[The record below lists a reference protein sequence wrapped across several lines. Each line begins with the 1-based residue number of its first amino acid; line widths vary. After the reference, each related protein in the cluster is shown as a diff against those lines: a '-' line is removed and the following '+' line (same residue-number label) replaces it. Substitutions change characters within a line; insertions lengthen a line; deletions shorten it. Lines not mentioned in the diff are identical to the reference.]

1 MHIMKEKIEKL
12 KEKINN
18 FFTDFK
24 VFLKNTFMLFK
35 ENFHEVFIFI
45 LLCAFISIIGTIV
58 LKEFVLKMVLLTN
71 GATYIAPLNLFSIL
85 TSTSTIFFLL
95 IFLVLTALISIF
107 EIAGLLHAFSMS
119 QVGRDTNIASM
130 CAAGLRTCRKAFD
143 PQNWLIIVFLI
154 VLFPL
159 AKVLPLSSSVF
170 KLIIPGFIYQTIE
183 YTSLY
188 KRIYKIV
195 YFFLICFLT
204 VFIFS
209 INIFVLQHCNFN
221 KSCNR
226 SLKLQKGKYLNTFF
240 TMLFLTIIMNFL
252 INSVASVVV
261 INIRELMSFFDKSS
275 GIVTKSSELGTY
287 TYALRQILRSLISP
301 AVNNAALTVLF
312 YKYIEEKHL
321 LTTISKDVFR
331 EVRPAK
337 RSLIMIGIG
346 CVVVTLMAFFTLNRD
361 YYFLAEPVGVPLVC
375 AHRGDNV
382 NAPEN
387 TIPAF
392 ELAAME
398 NLLWVELDVHQTK
411 DGVVV
416 VNHDSDIRRTTGQDL
431 SIHDST
437 LAELQQYE
445 YGDWMPGNY
454 SKVFMPTLKEVLNMC
469 YEQGMNVQVEIKGHR
484 DDENFEENILDVIN
498 ETGMHDHVMIIA
510 QNYSRLERIN
520 ELDPTI
526 TKGYCMALAFGK
538 LDDLECTDNV
548 SIEESNVTPEL
559 VHDLHSRGVKVFC
572 WTVDSEDTIQ
582 YLVSCDVDVIG
593 TDNPTMVSLALEKM
607 NYNGGLPRIFN
618 IIMNYIGNMDK

>member
-1 MHIMKEKIEKL
+1 
-12 KEKINN
+12 
-18 FFTDFK
+18 
-24 VFLKNTFMLFK
+24 
-35 ENFHEVFIFI
+35 
-45 LLCAFISIIGTIV
+45 
-58 LKEFVLKMVLLTN
+58 
-71 GATYIAPLNLFSIL
+71 
-85 TSTSTIFFLL
+85 
-95 IFLVLTALISIF
+95 
-107 EIAGLLHAFSMS
+107 
-119 QVGRDTNIASM
+119 
-130 CAAGLRTCRKAFD
+130 
-143 PQNWLIIVFLI
+143 
-154 VLFPL
+154 
-159 AKVLPLSSSVF
+159 
-170 KLIIPGFIYQTIE
+170 
-183 YTSLY
+183 
-188 KRIYKIV
+188 
-195 YFFLICFLT
+195 
-204 VFIFS
+204 
-209 INIFVLQHCNFN
+209 
-221 KSCNR
+221 
-226 SLKLQKGKYLNTFF
+226 
-240 TMLFLTIIMNFL
+240 
-252 INSVASVVV
+252 
-261 INIRELMSFFDKSS
+261 
-275 GIVTKSSELGTY
+275 
-287 TYALRQILRSLISP
+287 
-301 AVNNAALTVLF
+301 
-312 YKYIEEKHL
+312 
-321 LTTISKDVFR
+321 
-331 EVRPAK
+331 
-337 RSLIMIGIG
+337 
-346 CVVVTLMAFFTLNRD
+346 MAFFTLNRD

>member
-1 MHIMKEKIEKL
+1 MKKKIEEL
-12 KEKINN
+12 KEIVTK
-18 FFTDFK
+18 FFADFK
-24 VFLKNTFMLFK
+24 VFLKDTFMLFK
-35 ENFHEVFIFI
+35 ENFHDVFIFI
-45 LLCAFISIIGTIV
+45 FLCAFMSVVGTLV
-58 LKEFVLKMVLLTN
+58 LKEFILNTILIAN
-71 GATYIAPLNLFSIL
+71 GTTYIAPSNLLTILFS
-85 TSTSTIFFLL
+85 SKTIFLLLVFL
-95 IFLVLTALISIF
+95 ILVALMSIF

-119 QVGRDTNIASM
+119 QVGRDTNLTSM

-188 KRIYKIV
+188 NKIYKVV

-209 INIFVLQHCNFN
+209 INIFVLQNSSFN
-221 KSCNR
+221 KSCSR

-240 TMLFLTIIMNFL
+240 TMLFLTIIMNFV
-252 INSVASVVV
+252 INSFASVVV
-261 INIRELMSFFDKSS
+261 INVRELASFFGSSS

-312 YKYIEEKHL
+312 YRYIEEKGL
-321 LTTISKDVFR
+321 FTAISKEVFR
-331 EVRPAK
+331 EVKPNRK
-337 RSLIMIGIG
+337 SMLIIGAG
-346 CVVVTLMAFFTLNRD
+346 CVIVFSMAVVILNRD
-361 YYFLAEPVGVPLVC
+361 YYFLAEPVNMPYVC

-398 NLLWVELDVHQTK
+398 NLSWIELDVHQTK
-411 DGVVV
+411 DGVIV
-416 VNHDSDIRRTTGQDL
+416 VNHDSDIYRTTGQKL

-437 LAELQQYE
+437 LEQLQQYE
-445 YGDWMPGNY
+445 YGDWLPGNF
-454 SKVFMPTLKEVLNMC
+454 KNVHMPTLKEVLQMC
-469 YEQGMNVQVEIKGHR
+469 YEQGMYVQVEIKGHR
-484 DDENFEENILDVIN
+484 DDKDFEENILKVIN
-498 ETGMHDHVMIIA
+498 ETDMHDQVMIIA
-510 QNYSRLERIN
+510 QDYSRLERIN

-526 TKGYCMALAFGK
+526 TKGYCMALAYGK
-538 LDDLECTDNV
+538 LDDIECTDNV
-548 SIEESNVTPEL
+548 SIEEANVTPEL
-559 VHDLHSRGVKVFC
+559 VHDLHSRDVKVFC

-593 TDNPTMVSLALEKM
+593 TDNPTLVSAALERV
-607 NYNGGLPRIFN
+607 NYDGGLPRIFN
-618 IIMNYIGNMDK
+618 IAMNYIGNMDK

>member
-1 MHIMKEKIEKL
+1 MHIVKEKFEEL
-12 KEKINN
+12 KEIIRK
-18 FFTDFK
+18 FFADFNI
-24 VFLKNTFMLFK
+24 FLKNTFMLFK

-45 LLCAFISIIGTIV
+45 LLCAFMSIVGTIV
-58 LKEFVLKMVLLTN
+58 LKEFILKMILISN
-71 GATYIAPLNLFSIL
+71 DATYIAPLNLFTIL
-85 TSTSTIFFLL
+85 LSTKTIFFLL
-95 IFLVLTALISIF
+95 IFLVLMALMSIF

-119 QVGRDTNIASM
+119 QIGRDTNIASM
-130 CAAGLRTCRKAFD
+130 CSAGLRTCRKAFD

-159 AKVLPLSSSVF
+159 AKALPLSSSVF
-170 KLIIPGFIYQTIE
+170 KLIIPGFIYQAIE

-188 KRIYKIV
+188 NRIYKIV
-195 YFFLICFLT
+195 YFLLICFLT

-209 INIFVLQHCNFN
+209 INIFVLQSSNFN
-221 KSCNR
+221 KSCSR
-226 SLKLQKGKYLNTFF
+226 SLKLQKGEYLNTFF
-240 TMLFLTIIMNFL
+240 SMLFLTIIMNFL

-261 INIRELMSFFDKSS
+261 INVRELVSFFVKPS
-275 GIVTKSSELGTY
+275 GIVTKSSDLGTY
-287 TYALRQILRSLISP
+287 TYALRQILRSLVSP

-312 YKYIEEKHL
+312 YKYIEEKRL
-321 LTTISKDVFR
+321 FTSISKDVFK
-331 EVRPAK
+331 EVKPTK
-337 RSLIMIGIG
+337 KSMIIIAAG
-346 CVVVTLMAFFTLNRD
+346 CVIVIIMGVITLNND
-361 YYFLAEPVGVPLVC
+361 YYFLSDDVAMPYVC

-387 TIPAF
+387 TMPAF

-398 NLLWVELDVHQTK
+398 NLSWIELDVHQTK

-416 VNHDSDIRRTTGQDL
+416 VNHDSDISRTTGQKL

-437 LAELQQYE
+437 LAQLQQYV
-445 YGDWMPGNY
+445 YGEWMPGNY
-454 SKVFMPTLKEVLNMC
+454 TGVTMPTLKEVLEMC
-469 YEQGMNVQVEIKGHR
+469 FKEGMYVQVEIKGHK
-484 DDENFEENILDVIN
+484 DDKNFEENILKVIN
-498 ETGMHDHVMIIA
+498 ETGMHDQVMIIA
-510 QNYSRLERIN
+510 QDYSRLERIN

-538 LDDLECTDNV
+538 LDDIECTDNV

-593 TDNPTMVSLALEKM
+593 TDNPTLVSAALERV
-607 NYNGGLPRIFN
+607 NYKGGLPRIFN